1 MNDTKINEAYE
12 AYEEPKKKVHIKLLI
27 FLALIAALVICWGL
41 KIVTFYYKTHGIG
54 GYYFYKGSDVEVVH
68 QLPEGLTDEDISNAV
83 IKNEYDDGFNH
94 EYADANESDFFVET
108 HYLLGV
114 QNIDNKNCKV
124 YLLSDFGHY
133 NDSVMQSCGCVVK
146 MIDFQKQQGQWVA
159 EHMWAP
165 RNGAMYEGSIRETIP
180 SELAD
185 LVFSD
190 EEAEIKKTIIAETE
204 EKVKAYYNTDEV
216 A

>member
-1 MNDTKINEAYE
+1 MNDANKETNV

-41 KIVTFYYKTHGIG
+41 KIVTFYYKTHDIW
-54 GYYFYKGSDVEVVH
+54 GYYFYKGCDAEVVH

-83 IKNEYDDGFNH
+83 IMDKYDNGFDH
-94 EYADANESDFFVET
+94 EYTTAGESDFFVET
-108 HYLLGV
+108 HYLLGA

-124 YLLSDFGHY
+124 YLLSDCGHY
-133 NDSVMQSCGCVVK
+133 KDSVLQSGSLVVK
-146 MIDFQKQQGQWVA
+146 MIDFEKQKGQWVGDYLW
-159 EHMWAP
+159 EP
-165 RNGAMYEGSIRETIP
+165 RGGAMYEGSIRETIP

-185 LVFSD
+185 IIFSD
-190 EEAEIKKTIIAETE
+190 EETEIKKKIIAETE
-204 EKVKAYYNTDEV
+204 EKVKAYYDTDEV

>member
-1 MNDTKINEAYE
+1 MNETNTNTNINAN
-12 AYEEPKKKVHIKLLI
+12 EEPKKKVYVKLLV
-27 FLALIAALVICWGL
+27 FLVLITA
-41 KIVTFYYKTHGIG
+41 IVVVLGAKFVSFYYKTHGIG
-54 GYYFYKGSDVEVVH
+54 GRYFYKGCDAEVVH

-83 IKNEYDDGFNH
+83 IMDEYDSGFNH
-94 EYADANESDFFVET
+94 EYTTAGESDFFVET

-124 YLLSDFGHY
+124 YLLSDYGHY
-133 NDSVMQSCGCVVK
+133 KDSVLQSGGLVVK
-146 MIDFQKQQGQWVA
+146 MIDFQKQKGQWTA
-159 EHMWAP
+159 EYLWEP
-165 RNGAMYEGSIRETIP
+165 RGGAMYEGSIRETIP

-185 LVFSD
+185 IIFSD
-190 EEAEIKKTIIAETE
+190 EETEIKKTITDETA